1 MAKGEMVPVPA
12 NRVQEIAKQ
21 SGLPVEKV
29 GLGVI
34 LLGGEPYFTS
44 AGLEILMDQKYR
56 PGRWGVEMHFPGME
70 EYKVIR
76 RMAGVQ
82 APGVMAYVKCRL
94 ERIGLADIW
103 EHATVTK
110 KNAPM
115 LGDRNP
121 VELATTRAQNRA
133 MRKALGHGFSP
144 FPVWDGDSGGD
155 RGSSKHFIPQTG
167 SPQAG
172 FLKAMQDLK
181 KRVGEDAYY
190 GVLTAHGFEK
200 SNEYALM
207 NDVEMMEQVVTTI
220 CDENEIDVSA
230 VLPGAPKD
238 LVAPEAPLSP
248 DEAKDAAKK
257 ASEDVYGA
265 PVAEHPEP
273 PEPENAP
280 EEPAKTN
287 QDRSNQEIENMDIAQ
302 VLLKGEKDVA
312 TIRNLITAH
321 PAMAGEVGQKFITGL
336 AKKKSAKTQEDFLI
350 RAQVFISQ
358 EAGDVSVA

>member
-1 MAKGEMVPVPA
+1 MAKEMVPVPA
-12 NRVQEIAKQ
+12 NRVREISKQ

-44 AGLEILMDQKYR
+44 AGMEILMDQKYQ

-76 RMAGVQ
+76 WMAGAQ
-82 APGVMAYVKCRL
+82 EQGAMAYVKCRL

-121 VELATTRAQNRA
+121 IELATTRAQNRA

-144 FPVWDGDSGGD
+144 FPVWDGDPGEERSN
-155 RGSSKHFIPQTG
+155 SKPFIPQTG

-172 FLKAMQDLK
+172 FLKAMQELK
-181 KRVGEDAYY
+181 KQVGEESYY

-200 SNEYALM
+200 SNEHSLM
-207 NDVEMMEQVVTTI
+207 NDVEMMEQVVATI
-220 CDENEIDVSA
+220 CGENEIEIST
-230 VLPGAPKD
+230 VLPGSAKNLLAPD
-238 LVAPEAPLSP
+238 PPPSP
-248 DEAKDAAKK
+248 DEVRDVAKE
-257 ASEDVYGA
+257 ASGDVYGA
-265 PVAEHPEP
+265 PEPQSPEP
-273 PEPENAP
+273 AEPENGP
-280 EEPAKTN
+280 EKPPEGPWNKSGHA
-287 QDRSNQEIENMDIAQ
+287 IEEMDIAQ
-302 VLLKGEKDVA
+302 ALLKGEKDVA
-312 TIRNLITAH
+312 TIRNLITSH
-321 PAMAGEVGQKFITGL
+321 PAMAGEIGQKFITGL
-336 AKKKSAKTQEDFLI
+336 AKKKSPKSQEDFLI
-350 RAQVFISQ
+350 RAQVFILQ
-358 EAGDVSVA
+358 GATNVSVA